1 MNKKNILV
9 VASQDATNTELL
21 NWYVN
26 AEQYNLTLAGSDERA
41 IELVQQGAFDLVLA
55 DSTDH
60 SIDVKKLGAIL
71 PILDEELQLVPYS
84 GESVELLDEKIH
96 TLFEQKKAERVQ
108 RLLIL
113 DSSRQPFWQ
122 NWIPFSAN

>member
-9 VASQDATNTELL
+9 VASQDATNPDLL

-26 AEQYNLTLAGSDERA
+26 TEQYNLTLAGSDERA
-41 IELVQQGAFDLVLA
+41 IELVQQGSFDLVLA
-55 DSTDH
+55 DSTDQ
-60 SIDVKKLGAIL
+60 SIDVKKLGAVL
-71 PILDEELQLVPYS
+71 PILDQELQLISYS
-84 GESVELLDEKIH
+84 GESVDLLDEKIH
-96 TLFEQKKAERVQ
+96 TVFEQKKAERVQ

>member
-9 VASQDATNTELL
+9 VASQGATNTDLL

-41 IELVQQGAFDLVLA
+41 IELVQQGSFDLVLA
-55 DSTDH
+55 DGTDH
-60 SIDVKKLGAIL
+60 SIDLKKLGAVL
-71 PILDEELQLVPYS
+71 PILDQELPFVPYS
-84 GESVELLDEKIH
+84 GESVERLDEKIH
-96 TLFEQKKAERVQ
+96 SVFEQKKAERVQ